1 MRLGA
6 VVLLNSHADKVE
18 ESGPRV
24 FLSSGE
30 VLKADVIVGA
40 DGIRSRTRACVL
52 GGDDA
57 SPTASSN
64 CAFRATVPRDVML
77 ANPVTHHLMNDVL
90 ANCWIGYQKHIMAYP
105 IRGGQLYN
113 LVMSHPGHASVGK
126 WNEAGN
132 MLEKKQHYRTFDP
145 AILAVLEN
153 VDSCLKWELAD
164 LPALPTW
171 VSSQSRVVLIG
182 DAAHS
187 MLPYLAQGAA
197 IATEDGASLAECLSR
212 ATEAEAIPKAL
223 AIFHNIRKPRCETIQ
238 ALSRTNGDIWH
249 LPDGPE
255 QNQRDQF
262 MTGMTGKTRSESGT
276 SAQKPNRWSDN
287 QLQPW
292 PFGYDVIKEVRH
304 SIPQRRTH
312 FLQSIRLMMLF
323 NGRRML
329 GQVTPR
335 ATADNDLIAMLPRTM
350 RQWRVGSPHCR
361 STLPNVRSHV
371 QRSSCLYMFNYILY
385 LF

>member
-304 SIPQRRTH
+304 SIPQRPTH
-312 FLQSIRLMMLF
+312 F
-323 NGRRML
+323 
-329 GQVTPR
+329 
-335 ATADNDLIAMLPRTM
+335 AE
-350 RQWRVGSPHCR
+350 H
-361 STLPNVRSHV
+361 
-371 QRSSCLYMFNYILY
+371 
-385 LF
+385 